1 MVADALD
8 YWMLMVA
15 SALQAV
21 AFAFYLPA
29 RIALIS
35 EMVPAHLLQ
44 NAVVVAQMSAESA
57 RVVAPALAGAL
68 ISVSWFGSGGVFLA
82 AGALSLVAALLV
94 LRLPRPVQPRR
105 SDQSPLAELI
115 EAVEYVRS
123 DRAVGAAALVT
134 VGVVIIGFP
143 YLTFL
148 PTLAD
153 ERFEV
158 GAAGFGVMSGVAGLG
173 AFSAGVVASARN
185 RGTRPGTTIVAAA
198 GAFGISLIALGLA
211 NSYPLALAALAALG
225 ASGLVFQT
233 STQALMLR
241 LSPLEYHG
249 RLQSMVILGFSGF
262 GLAALPLGLLADAFT
277 LRWTFV
283 GMGLA
288 VGLIT
293 IWFAAV
299 RRRQRDAGAQVD
311 YG

>member
-1 MVADALD
+1 
-8 YWMLMVA
+8 
-15 SALQAV
+15 
-21 AFAFYLPA
+21 
-29 RIALIS
+29 
-35 EMVPAHLLQ
+35 MVPAHLLQ

-94 LRLPRPVQPRR
+94 LRLPRPAQPRR

-123 DRAVGAAALVT
+123 DRAVGAVALVT
-134 VGVVIIGFP
+134 VSVVMIGFP

-153 ERFEV
+153 DRFEV

-173 AFSAGVVASARN
+173 AFAAGVIATARN

-198 GAFGISLIALGLA
+198 GAFGVSLIALGLA
-211 NSYPLALAALAALG
+211 NSYALALMALAALG

-262 GLAALPLGLLADAFT
+262 GLAALPLGLLADAVT

-283 GMGLA
+283 GMGL
-288 VGLIT
+288 VIGLIT
-293 IWFAAV
+293 SWFAVV
-299 RRRQRDAGAQVD
+299 RHRQRDAGSQVD